1 MGMQF
6 RELATEISEE
16 KEVKAKED
24 IPRENPKFLEIEIEW
39 QRSNWILDQNV
50 YKHNKSSHA

>member
-16 KEVKAKED
+16 KEVKPKED

-39 QRSNWILDQNV
+39 RRSNWILDQNV
-50 YKHNKSSHA
+50 YKHNKSSHT